1 MADAYTTNNEALMRS
16 ILKLLLSPHRLHQ
29 LKSAFAILDRRL
41 VIFCSRHR
49 LLAALYYCCLSRS
62 FGREQ
67 QAVLAGRC
75 AYWSALANP
84 AHSSVMLRR
93 NIHRLEKGMIM
104 RPRRE
109 RFAEGYIAETV
120 ERFVQCI
127 GGHSLNAGERQWAQQ
142 VLSEYFS
149 IVGSSAVIDGARTRF
164 MDAVAGDAETVNTSV
179 PYPHQQIQRAE
190 IGYDQFYQLCV
201 QRRSVRWFEDKP
213 VPRELLNQAI
223 AAASLAPSACNRQPF
238 EFYLFDQ
245 PEQARQ
251 LAAIPM
257 GTAGFSHN
265 FQCAVVVVGDLA
277 AYPYERDRHVI
288 YIDGSLAAMQF
299 MLALETLG
307 LSSCVINW
315 PDIEGLELKM
325 AKALNLSVQ
334 QRPIMVISVGYA
346 DGEGLIPFSQKKT
359 AQELIKEVAL

>member
-1 MADAYTTNNEALMRS
+1 MRS

-29 LKSAFAILDRRL
+29 LKSALAKVDRRL
-41 VIFCSRHR
+41 VIVCSRHR
-49 LLAALYYCCLSRS
+49 LLAALYYCCFSRS

-67 QAVLAGRC
+67 QAVLSGRR
-75 AYWSALANP
+75 AYWQALASP
-84 AHSSVMLRR
+84 ANSSVMLRR

-127 GGHSLNAGERQWAQQ
+127 QGHSLNAGERQWAQQ
-142 VLSEYFS
+142 VLGEYFS
-149 IVGSSAVIDGARTRF
+149 IVGASPVIDGARARF
-164 MDAVAGDAETVNTSV
+164 MDAVAGEEATENTSV

-190 IGYDQFYQLCV
+190 IGYEQFYQLCQ

-346 DGEGLIPFSQKKT
+346 DAEGLIPYSQKKT